1 MRTGRPKKPAGE
13 ARNLVVVVRVNTKE
27 KQELQAAADIAAHG
41 DLSTW
46 ARNLMLGEARRCKEQ
61 VGVEPE

>member
-13 ARNLVVVVRVNTKE
+13 ARNLLVAVRVNAKE
-27 KQELQAAADIAAHG
+27 KRELQAEADRIADG

-46 ARNLMLGEARRCKEQ
+46 ARNLMLAEARRCK
-61 VGVEPE
+61 